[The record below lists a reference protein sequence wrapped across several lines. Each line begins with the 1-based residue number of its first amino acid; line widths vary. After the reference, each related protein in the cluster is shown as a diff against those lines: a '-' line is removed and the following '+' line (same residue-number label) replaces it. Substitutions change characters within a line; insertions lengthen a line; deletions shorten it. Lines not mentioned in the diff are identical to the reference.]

1 MRSSRSPWT
10 ERAFSVTAR
19 AARVAA
25 LLSLLLPLQAGAQPA
40 ADKLALC
47 TACHGANGVPVDPS
61 IPVIAGQQEGYLYL
75 ELRDFKLGNRRGE
88 IMQQVAGSLDKAD
101 MLALAAYFAAR
112 PWPDLGQKRAAAAAA
127 HRAELLTG
135 SAVCESCHG
144 AGFKGASVTP
154 RTAGQREAYL
164 RATMLAFRSGARA
177 NNPGMTGVLKNYTD
191 TDIAALA
198 GFLAGL

>member
-1 MRSSRSPWT
+1 M
-10 ERAFSVTAR
+10 
-19 AARVAA
+19 
-25 LLSLLLPLQAGAQPA
+25 LLPLPAHAQPA

-75 ELRDFKLGNRRGE
+75 ELRDFKLGNRRSE
-88 IMQQVAGSLDKAD
+88 VMRQVAEGLDKAN

-112 PWPDLGQKRAAAAAA
+112 PWPDLGQKPAAAAQA
-127 HRAELLTG
+127 HRAELLAG
-135 SAVCESCHG
+135 SAVCQSCHG
-144 AGFKGASVTP
+144 AGFRGASVTP
-154 RTAGQREAYL
+154 RTAGQSETYL

-198 GFLAGL
+198 AFLAGI